1 MSFEFGQPSFL
12 ALLALLPAW
21 WWWVRPKGLAG
32 LLIARGEP
40 AEALALRGWKARM
53 LETLPNAMRL
63 AALGFLVLT
72 LCQPRIVRTLEEPLT
87 EGVGIAFAI
96 DLSTS
101 MWAADMA
108 ERTTRLQAAK
118 ATVLRFLENRED
130 DVGLVS
136 FAGESLIRLPVTHD
150 VYVVEMAV
158 DEMEVGLLTDGTDIA
173 GAIAAGAGLL
183 RDTPHTSKVLIL
195 VTDGAHN
202 KAGIVP
208 AVAARAAAARMWRA
222 RSRRRSGASA
232 RSSSE
237 RIGPCETMSPA
248 DPLLP
253 RRSVLV
259 ARTSCASSLPRSR
272 WRAGRARA
280 ATSAIRAGSSPGR
293 SSRHSWHWFSAC
305 GSRPGSRW
313 SSPGSSQRRTDPEAP
328 PPTGRTTGPRAP
340 RARTQWR
347 FLRILARWSR
357 NS

>member
-1 MSFEFGQPSFL
+1 
-12 ALLALLPAW
+12 
-21 WWWVRPKGLAG
+21 
-32 LLIARGEP
+32 
-40 AEALALRGWKARM
+40 
-53 LETLPNAMRL
+53 MRL
-63 AALGFLVLT
+63 AALGFLVLA

-208 AVAARAAAARMWRA
+208 AVAARAAAAFDVKVYPIAIGDEQRPRA
-222 RSRRRSGASA
+222 PVNEMETVLTQTARITGGRYFRAPDVEALEAIYDEIDRLEVASEVITEREESVPLGLWLVIGSMVFLAGANTL
-232 RSSSE
+232 R
-237 RIGPCETMSPA
+237 
-248 DPLLP
+248 
-253 RRSVLV
+253 
-259 ARTSCASSLPRSR
+259 
-272 WRAGRARA
+272 
-280 ATSAIRAGSSPGR
+280 
-293 SSRHSWHWFSAC
+293 
-305 GSRPGSRW
+305 GSRW
-313 SSPGSSQRRTDPEAP
+313 GVLP
-328 PPTGRTTGPRAP
+328 
-340 RARTQWR
+340 
-347 FLRILARWSR
+347 
-357 NS
+357 

>member
-53 LETLPNAMRL
+53 LETSPNAMRL
-63 AALGFLVLT
+63 AALGFLVLA

-136 FAGESLIRLPVTHD
+136 FAGESLIRLPMTHD
-150 VYVVEMAV
+150 AYVVEMAV

-208 AVAARAAAARMWRA
+208 AVAARAAAAFDVKVYPIA
-222 RSRRRSGASA
+222 
-232 RSSSE
+232 
-237 RIGPCETMSPA
+237 IGDEPGP
-248 DPLLP
+248 
-253 RRSVLV
+253 
-259 ARTSCASSLPRSR
+259 
-272 WRAGRARA
+272 RA
-280 ATSAIRAGSSPGR
+280 AVNEMETVLTQTARITGGRYFRAPDVEALEAIYDEIDRLEVASEVITEREESVPLGLWLVIGSMVFLAGANTLR
-293 SSRHSWHWFSAC
+293 
-305 GSRPGSRW
+305 GSRW
-313 SSPGSSQRRTDPEAP
+313 GVLP
-328 PPTGRTTGPRAP
+328 
-340 RARTQWR
+340 
-347 FLRILARWSR
+347 
-357 NS
+357 

>member
-63 AALGFLVLT
+63 AALGFLVLA

-158 DEMEVGLLTDGTDIA
+158 EEMEVGLLTDGTDIA

-208 AVAARAAAARMWRA
+208 AVAARAAAAFDVKVYPIA
-222 RSRRRSGASA
+222 
-232 RSSSE
+232 
-237 RIGPCETMSPA
+237 IGDEPGP
-248 DPLLP
+248 
-253 RRSVLV
+253 
-259 ARTSCASSLPRSR
+259 
-272 WRAGRARA
+272 RA
-280 ATSAIRAGSSPGR
+280 AVNEMETVLTQTARITGGRYFRAPDVEALEAIYDEIDRLEVASKVITEREESVPLGLWLVIGSMVFLAGANTLR
-293 SSRHSWHWFSAC
+293 
-305 GSRPGSRW
+305 GSRW
-313 SSPGSSQRRTDPEAP
+313 GVLP
-328 PPTGRTTGPRAP
+328 
-340 RARTQWR
+340 
-347 FLRILARWSR
+347 
-357 NS
+357 

>member
-53 LETLPNAMRL
+53 LENLPNAMRL
-63 AALGFLVLT
+63 ASLGFLVLA

-208 AVAARAAAARMWRA
+208 AVAARAAAAFDVKVYPIA
-222 RSRRRSGASA
+222 
-232 RSSSE
+232 
-237 RIGPCETMSPA
+237 IGDEPGP
-248 DPLLP
+248 
-253 RRSVLV
+253 
-259 ARTSCASSLPRSR
+259 
-272 WRAGRARA
+272 RA
-280 ATSAIRAGSSPGR
+280 AVNEMETVLTQTARITGGRYFRAPDVEALEAIYDEIDRLEVASEVITEREESVPLGLWLVIGSMVFLAGANTLR
-293 SSRHSWHWFSAC
+293 
-305 GSRPGSRW
+305 GSRW
-313 SSPGSSQRRTDPEAP
+313 GVLP
-328 PPTGRTTGPRAP
+328 
-340 RARTQWR
+340 
-347 FLRILARWSR
+347 
-357 NS
+357 

>member
-63 AALGFLVLT
+63 AALGFLVLA

-108 ERTTRLQAAK
+108 ERTSRLQAAK

-208 AVAARAAAARMWRA
+208 AVAARAAAAFDVKVYPIA
-222 RSRRRSGASA
+222 
-232 RSSSE
+232 
-237 RIGPCETMSPA
+237 IGDEPGP
-248 DPLLP
+248 
-253 RRSVLV
+253 
-259 ARTSCASSLPRSR
+259 
-272 WRAGRARA
+272 RA
-280 ATSAIRAGSSPGR
+280 AVNEMETVLTQTARITGGRYFRAPDVEALEAIYDEIDRLEVASEVITEREESVPLGL
-293 SSRHSWHWFSAC
+293 WLVI
-305 GSRPGSRW
+305 GSRVFLAGANTLRGSRW
-313 SSPGSSQRRTDPEAP
+313 GVLP
-328 PPTGRTTGPRAP
+328 
-340 RARTQWR
+340 
-347 FLRILARWSR
+347 
-357 NS
+357 

>member
-63 AALGFLVLT
+63 AALGFLVLA

-108 ERTTRLQAAK
+108 ERTSRLQAAN

-136 FAGESLIRLPVTHD
+136 FAGESLIRLRLTHY

-208 AVAARAAAARMWRA
+208 AVAARAAAAFDVKVYPIA
-222 RSRRRSGASA
+222 
-232 RSSSE
+232 
-237 RIGPCETMSPA
+237 IGDEPGP
-248 DPLLP
+248 
-253 RRSVLV
+253 
-259 ARTSCASSLPRSR
+259 
-272 WRAGRARA
+272 RA
-280 ATSAIRAGSSPGR
+280 AVNEMETVLTQTARITGGRYFRAPDVEALEAIYDEIDRLEVASEVITEREESVPLGLWLVIGSMVFLAGANTLR
-293 SSRHSWHWFSAC
+293 
-305 GSRPGSRW
+305 GSRW
-313 SSPGSSQRRTDPEAP
+313 GVLP
-328 PPTGRTTGPRAP
+328 
-340 RARTQWR
+340 
-347 FLRILARWSR
+347 
-357 NS
+357 

>member
-53 LETLPNAMRL
+53 LETLPSARRL
-63 AALGFLVLT
+63 AALGGLVLA
-72 LCQPRIVRTLEEPLT
+72 LWQPRIVRTLEEPLT

-208 AVAARAAAARMWRA
+208 AVAARAAAAFDVKVYPIA
-222 RSRRRSGASA
+222 
-232 RSSSE
+232 
-237 RIGPCETMSPA
+237 IGDEPGP
-248 DPLLP
+248 
-253 RRSVLV
+253 
-259 ARTSCASSLPRSR
+259 
-272 WRAGRARA
+272 RA
-280 ATSAIRAGSSPGR
+280 AVNEMETVLTQTARITGGRYFRAPDVEALEAIYDEIDRLEVASEVITEREESVPLGLWLVIGSMVFLAGANTLR
-293 SSRHSWHWFSAC
+293 
-305 GSRPGSRW
+305 GSRW
-313 SSPGSSQRRTDPEAP
+313 GVLP
-328 PPTGRTTGPRAP
+328 
-340 RARTQWR
+340 
-347 FLRILARWSR
+347 
-357 NS
+357 

>member
-53 LETLPNAMRL
+53 LETSPNAMRL
-63 AALGFLVLT
+63 AALGFLVLA

-208 AVAARAAAARMWRA
+208 AVAARAAAAFDVKVYPIA
-222 RSRRRSGASA
+222 
-232 RSSSE
+232 
-237 RIGPCETMSPA
+237 IGDEPGP
-248 DPLLP
+248 
-253 RRSVLV
+253 
-259 ARTSCASSLPRSR
+259 
-272 WRAGRARA
+272 RA
-280 ATSAIRAGSSPGR
+280 AVNEMETVLTQTARITGGRYFRAPDVEALEAIYDEIDRLEVASEVITEREESVPLGLWLVIGSMVFLAGANTLR
-293 SSRHSWHWFSAC
+293 
-305 GSRPGSRW
+305 GSRW
-313 SSPGSSQRRTDPEAP
+313 GVFP
-328 PPTGRTTGPRAP
+328 
-340 RARTQWR
+340 
-347 FLRILARWSR
+347 
-357 NS
+357 

>member
-63 AALGFLVLT
+63 AALGFLVLA

-108 ERTTRLQAAK
+108 ERTSRLQAAK

-208 AVAARAAAARMWRA
+208 AVAARAAAAFDVKVYPIA
-222 RSRRRSGASA
+222 
-232 RSSSE
+232 
-237 RIGPCETMSPA
+237 IGDEPGP
-248 DPLLP
+248 
-253 RRSVLV
+253 
-259 ARTSCASSLPRSR
+259 
-272 WRAGRARA
+272 RA
-280 ATSAIRAGSSPGR
+280 AVNEMETVLTQAARITGGRYFRAPDVEALEAIYDEIDRLEVASEVITEREESVPLGLWLVIGSMVLLAGANTLR
-293 SSRHSWHWFSAC
+293 
-305 GSRPGSRW
+305 GSRW
-313 SSPGSSQRRTDPEAP
+313 GVLP
-328 PPTGRTTGPRAP
+328 
-340 RARTQWR
+340 
-347 FLRILARWSR
+347 
-357 NS
+357 

>member
-63 AALGFLVLT
+63 AALGFLVLA

-150 VYVVEMAV
+150 VYVVEMDV
-158 DEMEVGLLTDGTDIA
+158 EEMEGGILTDGTDIA

-208 AVAARAAAARMWRA
+208 AVAARAAAAFDVKVYPIA
-222 RSRRRSGASA
+222 
-232 RSSSE
+232 
-237 RIGPCETMSPA
+237 IGDEPGP
-248 DPLLP
+248 
-253 RRSVLV
+253 
-259 ARTSCASSLPRSR
+259 
-272 WRAGRARA
+272 RA
-280 ATSAIRAGSSPGR
+280 AVNEMETVLTQTARITGGRYFRAPDVEALEAIYDEIDRLEVASKVITEREESVPLGLWLVIGSMVFLAGANTLR
-293 SSRHSWHWFSAC
+293 
-305 GSRPGSRW
+305 GSRW
-313 SSPGSSQRRTDPEAP
+313 GVLP
-328 PPTGRTTGPRAP
+328 
-340 RARTQWR
+340 
-347 FLRILARWSR
+347 
-357 NS
+357 

>member
-63 AALGFLVLT
+63 AALGFLVLA

-87 EGVGIAFAI
+87 EGVGIAIAI

-118 ATVLRFLENRED
+118 TTVLRFLENRED

-208 AVAARAAAARMWRA
+208 AVAARAAAAFDVKVYPIA
-222 RSRRRSGASA
+222 
-232 RSSSE
+232 
-237 RIGPCETMSPA
+237 IGDEPGP
-248 DPLLP
+248 
-253 RRSVLV
+253 
-259 ARTSCASSLPRSR
+259 
-272 WRAGRARA
+272 RA
-280 ATSAIRAGSSPGR
+280 AVNEMETVLTQTARITGGRYFRAPDVEALEAIYDEIDRLEVASEVITEREESVPLGLWLVIGSMVFLAGANTLR
-293 SSRHSWHWFSAC
+293 
-305 GSRPGSRW
+305 GSRW
-313 SSPGSSQRRTDPEAP
+313 GVLP
-328 PPTGRTTGPRAP
+328 
-340 RARTQWR
+340 
-347 FLRILARWSR
+347 
-357 NS
+357 

>member
-63 AALGFLVLT
+63 AALGFLVLA

-208 AVAARAAAARMWRA
+208 AVAARAAAAFDVKVYPIA
-222 RSRRRSGASA
+222 
-232 RSSSE
+232 
-237 RIGPCETMSPA
+237 IGDEPGP
-248 DPLLP
+248 
-253 RRSVLV
+253 
-259 ARTSCASSLPRSR
+259 
-272 WRAGRARA
+272 RA
-280 ATSAIRAGSSPGR
+280 AVNEMETVLTQTARITGGRYFRAPDVEALEAIYDEIDRLEVASEVITEREEPVPLGLWLLIGAMVFLAGANTLR
-293 SSRHSWHWFSAC
+293 
-305 GSRPGSRW
+305 GSRW
-313 SSPGSSQRRTDPEAP
+313 GVLP
-328 PPTGRTTGPRAP
+328 
-340 RARTQWR
+340 
-347 FLRILARWSR
+347 
-357 NS
+357 

>member
-63 AALGFLVLT
+63 AALGFLVLE
-72 LCQPRIVRTLEEPLT
+72 LCQPRLVRTLEEPLT

-150 VYVVEMAV
+150 VYLVEMAV

-208 AVAARAAAARMWRA
+208 AVAARAAAAFDVKVYPIA
-222 RSRRRSGASA
+222 
-232 RSSSE
+232 
-237 RIGPCETMSPA
+237 IGDEPGP
-248 DPLLP
+248 
-253 RRSVLV
+253 
-259 ARTSCASSLPRSR
+259 
-272 WRAGRARA
+272 RA
-280 ATSAIRAGSSPGR
+280 AVNEMETVLTQTARITGGRYFRAPDVEALEAIYDEIDRLEVASEVITEREESVPLGLWLVIGSMVFLAGANTLR
-293 SSRHSWHWFSAC
+293 
-305 GSRPGSRW
+305 GSRW
-313 SSPGSSQRRTDPEAP
+313 GVLP
-328 PPTGRTTGPRAP
+328 
-340 RARTQWR
+340 
-347 FLRILARWSR
+347 
-357 NS
+357 

>member
-63 AALGFLVLT
+63 AALGFLVLA

-208 AVAARAAAARMWRA
+208 AVAARAAAAFDVKVYPIA
-222 RSRRRSGASA
+222 
-232 RSSSE
+232 
-237 RIGPCETMSPA
+237 IGDEQGS
-248 DPLLP
+248 
-253 RRSVLV
+253 
-259 ARTSCASSLPRSR
+259 
-272 WRAGRARA
+272 RA
-280 ATSAIRAGSSPGR
+280 AVNEMETVLTQTARITGGRYFRATDVEALEAIYDEIDRLEVASEVITEREESVPLGLWLVIGSMVFLAGANTLR
-293 SSRHSWHWFSAC
+293 
-305 GSRPGSRW
+305 GSRW
-313 SSPGSSQRRTDPEAP
+313 GVLP
-328 PPTGRTTGPRAP
+328 
-340 RARTQWR
+340 
-347 FLRILARWSR
+347 
-357 NS
+357 

>member
-63 AALGFLVLT
+63 AALGFLVLA

-208 AVAARAAAARMWRA
+208 AVAARAAAAFDVKVYPIAIGDEQGLRSAVNEMETVLTQTARITGGRYFRA
-222 RSRRRSGASA
+222 PDVEALEAIYDEIDRLEVASEVITEREESVPLGLWLVIGSMVFLAGANTL
-232 RSSSE
+232 R
-237 RIGPCETMSPA
+237 
-248 DPLLP
+248 
-253 RRSVLV
+253 
-259 ARTSCASSLPRSR
+259 
-272 WRAGRARA
+272 
-280 ATSAIRAGSSPGR
+280 
-293 SSRHSWHWFSAC
+293 
-305 GSRPGSRW
+305 GSRW
-313 SSPGSSQRRTDPEAP
+313 GVLP
-328 PPTGRTTGPRAP
+328 
-340 RARTQWR
+340 
-347 FLRILARWSR
+347 
-357 NS
+357 